1 MLFYILTHALILL
14 QLAGFQMRKMK
25 HKIGPDRLP
34 STIGPA
40 VGVRRENEF
49 LSINSWQ
56 QRGKAGFFYMEPED
70 LMVGFCCSQERMDVF
85 EMMRGQEGCC
95 WQTYPATSLTLI

>member
-14 QLAGFQMRKMK
+14 QLAGFQMRNKMK

-34 STIGPA
+34 SIGPA
-40 VGVRRENEF
+40 VAVRRENEF

-56 QRGKAGFFYMEPED
+56 QRGKAGF
-70 LMVGFCCSQERMDVF
+70 LHGT
-85 EMMRGQEGCC
+85 RGSHG
-95 WQTYPATSLTLI
+95 WLLL